1 MSQETKQFST
11 LPEIEEVWNFPLF
24 EAITGRRSRRF
35 GYGME
40 LAHGPFVYKSDKD
53 PLPLTEIETA
63 MLVAAGTGVTGA
75 ILCEGDTQGGM
86 VKSVGRPHPSAIGAH
101 RTELFFT
108 NDDGL
113 FLYRGTQQKM
123 TKMKEYETKE
133 DRDKVLQFYRD
144 HTVKLSDGRFDL
156 PQKTPGL
163 FAHNL
168 WVTNR
173 PGTTLFMPV
182 TDVSQDLIRLTVNMC
197 DPQGG
202 RYIEGGGYYIVDE
215 RKGMRPAGTEKWAKK
230 GLLDRNKVLPLGRLE
245 KIIVSWLC
253 AEGAMMGTLMQLAL
267 AAMGLGGWLHGGF
280 TPLIVMGGTP
290 ICRGLGFRFVTTK
303 EDPFPNPVG
312 LDGYFEGFCPPYYK
326 DMDAA
331 VEAAVSG
338 MGEKLDDWEKRGMV
352 LPHTVSNQEFEK
364 AVPGVSEEGVA
375 CVKDICR
382 YIYETYGKFP
392 AFNDTMHLLYFIQA
406 CHLDVDFYDKYFKE
420 GAFLHTHREHMQKW
434 HGQQAA
440 PAAKKRAQG
449 G

>member
-1 MSQETKQFST
+1 MSQETKQFNT

-40 LAHGPFVYKSDKD
+40 LTHGPFVYKSDKD
-53 PLPLTEIETA
+53 PLPLTETETA
-63 MLVAAGTGVTGA
+63 MLIAAGTGVTGA

-123 TKMKEYETKE
+123 SKMKEYETKE

-144 HTVKLSDGRFDL
+144 YTVKLSDGRFDL

-290 ICRGLGFRFVTTK
+290 ICRGLGFRFVTPK

-420 GAFLHTHREHMQKW
+420 GAFLHTHREHMEKW
-434 HGQQAA
+434 HGQAA
-440 PAAKKRAQG
+440 PAAMKKRAQAT
-449 G
+449 